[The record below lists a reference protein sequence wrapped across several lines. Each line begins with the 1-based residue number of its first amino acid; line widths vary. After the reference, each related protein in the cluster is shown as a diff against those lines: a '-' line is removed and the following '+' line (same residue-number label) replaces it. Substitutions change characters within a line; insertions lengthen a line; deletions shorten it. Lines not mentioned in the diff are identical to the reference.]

1 MSDQVFFL
9 PPSPGKRENLWH
21 RSFHNVVLIFVIPLG
36 GAAGRETRSLPR
48 HVHNGPVV
56 DRPRRQWATGGVCC
70 GRRQL
75 RLPWRPKRE
84 TWRLTHS
91 NTHTHTQTG
100 MGGGGRLLEMIAIR
114 KVNELEVGGKG
125 GLSFKGQFRL
135 KGGRGKLEG
144 PNLQQRIAIS
154 AIRG

>member
-1 MSDQVFFL
+1 MGHGWGL
-9 PPSPGKRENLWH
+9 LWTAPASVAMATQE
-21 RSFHNVVLIFVIPLG
+21 RNM
-36 GAAGRETRSLPR
+36 AAHTL
-48 HVHNGPVV
+48 
-56 DRPRRQWATGGVCC
+56 Q
-70 GRRQL
+70 
-75 RLPWRPKRE
+75 
-84 TWRLTHS
+84 
-91 NTHTHTQTG
+91 HTHAHANG
-100 MGGGGRLLEMIAIR
+100 DGGGGRLLEMIAIR